1 MSKLDFKGLLTNQAV
16 LYVVLFLSVFSLIGY
31 LIVGNLDA
39 VLFFILTGFITSFFS
54 KNMIIV
60 LLVALLGTN
69 FLWSGVLKIR
79 QEGLENMA
87 SDKKKDKKEDKSS
100 LNNGQT
106 QPQALQKTNMS
117 MSKNMPIQ
125 DKNKLPMNMDNE
137 LFKGDDE
144 DMKAKNKMTNG
155 SGYKGGPKSSPT
167 EIASDNLTPTI
178 DRAATTEAAYDN
190 IQKALG
196 DEGIKKLTDDTMR
209 LLDKQQKLQESLT
222 NLTPLFQQAQQ
233 VLSNF
238 DMSKINDM
246 LGGFDM
252 SQFNKVFDQFG
263 LNPMRQEKKVSI
275 QYNRSKNL
283 LLINF

>member
-1 MSKLDFKGLLTNQAV
+1 MPKIDFKGLLTNQAV
-16 LYVVLFLSVFSLIGY
+16 LYVVLFMSVFTLIGY

-69 FLWSGVLKIR
+69 FIWSGLFKMKR
-79 QEGLENMA
+79 EGLENMNMNETKDK
-87 SDKKKDKKEDKSS
+87 DKKKINGNGKPVEANESS
-100 LNNGQT
+100 LNVGP
-106 QPQALQKTNMS
+106 QPNLQKTDMS
-117 MSKNMPIQ
+117 MGKNMPIQ
-125 DKNKLPMNMDNE
+125 DKNKLPMNMDQE
-137 LFKGDDE
+137 LFKGDEE
-144 DMKAKNKMTNG
+144 DMKAKNKMMNG
-155 SGYKGGPKSSPT
+155 SGYKGGPKASPT
-167 EIASDNLTPTI
+167 DVSVNNSTPKI
-178 DRAATTEAAYDN
+178 DHAATTEAAYDN

-196 DEGIKKLTDDTMR
+196 DDGIKKLTDDTMR

-233 VLSNF
+233 VLTNF

-263 LNPMRQEKKVSI
+263 LNPMKSDKP
-275 QYNRSKNL
+275 K
-283 LLINF
+283 

>member
-16 LYVVLFLSVFSLIGY
+16 LYVLLFLSVFSLIGY

-69 FLWSGVLKIR
+69 FLWSGVLRIR
-79 QEGLENMA
+79 REGLENMDK
-87 SDKKKDKKEDKSS
+87 SDSSKKKKDGKEVEADESS
-100 LNNGQT
+100 LNTGSKAQT
-106 QPQALQKTNMS
+106 QTLQKTNMS
-117 MSKNMPIQ
+117 MGKNMPIQ

-137 LFKGDDE
+137 LFKGNDE
-144 DMKAKNKMTNG
+144 DMKAKNKMING

-167 EIASDNLTPTI
+167 EIESNNSTPAI

-263 LNPMRQEKKVSI
+263 LNPMKSDQPK
-275 QYNRSKNL
+275 Q
-283 LLINF
+283 